1 MKKLSFI
8 FALVVLALFTQ
19 CKKQDP
25 TQDTPTN
32 GIQMVLKADNGGS
45 RTSFGPDGA
54 IAWSANDKIY
64 VVANG
69 QCVGHVTNGAGG
81 GSTFTGTLSGITA
94 SGTYDFHYY
103 YVGTEQTIADE
114 ATLFTMDFSDQD
126 GTLVGLGK
134 FHVGYGTQT
143 GVEVTPGETVTA
155 QATMKTLVA
164 MAYFDIAGMAEAGEK
179 VFFYGDHI
187 NNQMTIDF
195 STNTPAFGKVNEE
208 GLNYLCAGTVTEGA
222 TSPCYVMLLPNH
234 TDGTEELATDIS
246 FVSKRTT
253 GTCNDVFNYGI
264 IGGRFYCADGDA
276 DTPIA
281 LTVAAYDDGA
291 LRGEFSVSA
300 SQTVRFSQGNLQYQG
315 STSTWR
321 FAENQWNFVGGTDS
335 DNVSYGNV
343 SGSSNNNISQYYSG
357 WIDLFGWGTSGKKQ
371 HWQSKYYRPWNT
383 EYASDNTVEPYYG
396 PYGSQNLDVDSD
408 WGRCNG
414 INNGGNTSDQ
424 WRTPT
429 KDEWVYVCNTRN
441 TASGIR
447 YAKAQVNDVNGLI
460 LLPDD
465 WSDETYPLNSTNTGD
480 ASFDS
485 NVITASQWLML
496 ESAGAVFLPAAGDR
510 GFSPYGNF
518 DRGMYWSAT
527 TGPVESNSYRRAYY
541 LWIYA
546 GLNPEAKSVRCSGLS
561 VRLVHR

>member
-45 RTSFGPDGA
+45 RTSFGPGGA

-114 ATLFTMDFSDQD
+114 ATSFTMDFSDQD

-164 MAYFDIAGMAEAGEK
+164 MAYFDLAGMAEAGEK
-179 VFFYGDHI
+179 VFFYGEHI
-187 NNQMTIDF
+187 NNQLSIDF
-195 STNTPAFGKVNEE
+195 SDNTPAFGKVNEE

-264 IGGRFYCADGDA
+264 IGGRFYCAGGNTDS
-276 DTPIA
+276 PIA
-281 LTVAAYDDGA
+281 VSAAAYDEGT
-291 LRGEFSVSA
+291 LRGLFSVS
-300 SQTVRFSQGNLQYQG
+300 SGTQVRFSQGNLQYIG
-315 STSTWR
+315 SAASPYWQ
-321 FAENQWNFVGGTDS
+321 FAENQWDYLGANGQ
-335 DNVSYGNV
+335 
-343 SGSSNNNISQYYSG
+343 GST
-357 WIDLFGWGTSGKKQ
+357 DLFGWGTSGYN
-371 HWQSKYYRPWNT
+371 HGAVCYLPTSRSTNTADYY
-383 EYASDNTVEPYYG
+383 AYG
-396 PYGSQNLDVDSD
+396 DANCNLYDGNGTAD
-408 WGRCNG
+408 WGYNA
-414 INNGGNTSDQ
+414 ISNGGNTTGN
-424 WRTPT
+424 WRTLRF
-429 KDEWVYVCNTRN
+429 EEGSYLFSTRS

-447 YAKAQVNDVNGLI
+447 FAKANVNGKNGVI
-460 LLPDD
+460 LLSDD
-465 WSDETYPLNSTNTGD
+465 WNVSIYLLNNPNDKT
-480 ASFDS
+480 ASFSS
-485 NVITASQWLML
+485 NTVSSTDWLNVL
-496 ESAGAVFLPAAGDR
+496 EPAGAVFLPVAGGR
-510 GFSPYGNF
+510 SGSTYSGNN
-518 DRGMYWSAT
+518 GYYWTAKKNNNDY
-527 TGPVESNSYRRAYY
+527 SNA
-541 LWIYA
+541 IYFTDSNLLSNL
-546 GLNPEAKSVRCSGLS
+546 GLQRYNGCSVR
-561 VRLVHR
+561 VIRNVE

>member
-114 ATLFTMDFSDQD
+114 ATSFTMDFSDQD
-126 GTLVGLGK
+126 GTLAGLGK

-143 GVEVTPGETVTA
+143 GVEVTPGETVNA

-187 NNQMTIDF
+187 NNQMSLDF
-195 STNTPAFGKVNEE
+195 STNTPTFGKVNEE

-264 IGGRFYCADGDA
+264 IGGRFYCAGGNTDS
-276 DTPIA
+276 PIA
-281 LTVAAYDDGA
+281 VSAASYFPGT
-291 LRGEFSVSA
+291 LRGLFSVA
-300 SQTVRFSQGNLQYQG
+300 SGTQVRFSQGNLQFVSLTIG
-315 STSTWR
+315 WK
-321 FAENQWNFVGGTDS
+321 FAENQWDYF
-335 DNVSYGNV
+335 GNNGQA
-343 SGSSNNNISQYYSG
+343 SAYTN
-357 WIDLFGWGTSGKKQ
+357 IDLLSWGTSGFNHGAVIYQPHYKDSNN
-371 HWQSKYYRPWNT
+371 SKF
-383 EYASDNTVEPYYG
+383 YAYG
-396 PYGSQNLDVDSD
+396 NSTYNLNDQTGQAD
-408 WGRCNG
+408 WGYNK
-414 INNGGNTSDQ
+414 INNGGNSFNS
-424 WRTPT
+424 WRTLT
-429 KDEWVYVCNTRN
+429 GSLTGSEWNYLWTRETISN
-441 TASGIR
+441 IS
-447 YAKAQVNDVNGLI
+447 YAKGTVNGVKGLI

-465 WSDETYPLNSTNTGD
+465 WRADYYALNNTNIRT
-480 ASFDS
+480 ASFEG
-485 NVITASQWLML
+485 NIINIAQWSML
-496 ESAGAVFLPAAGDR
+496 EAQGAVFLPAAGQR
-510 GFSPYGNF
+510 QNSLF
-518 DRGMYWSAT
+518 DVGSAGYYWS
-527 TGPVESNSYRRAYY
+527 SSYYSDENACGFYFNEGSFG
-541 LWIYA
+541 WCGA
-546 GLNPEAKSVRCSGLS
+546 GRSRGYS
-561 VRLVHR
+561 VRLVKK